1 MTCVLPY
8 LPHVFASENSM
19 HFPRQISPMNFYRWT
34 NWAEKMQQGHE
45 IAGVEMNFGTGD
57 SAAQNFWL
65 QIKLHINHGMWLYLS
80 QVKVFNI

>member
-1 MTCVLPY
+1 
-8 LPHVFASENSM
+8 
-19 HFPRQISPMNFYRWT
+19 
-34 NWAEKMQQGHE
+34 MQQGHE